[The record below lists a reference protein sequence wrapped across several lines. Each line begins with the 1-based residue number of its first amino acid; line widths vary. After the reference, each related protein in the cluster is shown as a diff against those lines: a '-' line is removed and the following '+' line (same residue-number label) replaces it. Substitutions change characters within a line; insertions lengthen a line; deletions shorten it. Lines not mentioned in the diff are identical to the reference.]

1 MSLPGRWATSIR
13 EINDLP
19 REEKRAIYQTLIP
32 DWVYPMFEIDL
43 DSESV
48 PGSNQIRVRCPG
60 GSSSAEISV
69 YPSVDAGEPALY
81 LHLGDTLNGQLAVL
95 LVVVNDPSSPRFNT
109 DVDEQGCS
117 TFLGTRSRNVPEEIQ
132 AMNAGLVPGQVRR
145 GLRVFRSAIPVF
157 ERFVSRVG
165 HDLYFIEPL
174 FYHNAIAFERYGFA
188 YSQGFQKMCRIHQE
202 FLPGG
207 RLHAS
212 LNNSTP
218 FRSPE
223 AWQTISGRSW
233 AIQDGI
239 LGEPF
244 NGVHMY
250 KRVGMS
256 AGVQTFPDAKW

>member
-1 MSLPGRWATSIR
+1 MPLPGRWPTSIR

-19 REEKRAIYQTLIP
+19 REEKQAIYRTLIP
-32 DWVYPMFEIDL
+32 DWVYPMFEID
-43 DSESV
+43 
-48 PGSNQIRVRCPG
+48 PAGGSAQDVDRIRVRCPS
-60 GSSSAEISV
+60 GSNSVEISV
-69 YPSVDAGEPALY
+69 YPSAQAAEPALY
-81 LHLGDTLNGQLAVL
+81 LHLGDTPNGQLVVL
-95 LVVVNDPSSPRFNT
+95 LVVIHDPSSPRFNI
-109 DVDEQGCS
+109 DVDGQGRP
-117 TFLGTRSRNVPEEIQ
+117 TFLGTRSRNVTEETR

-145 GLRVFRSAIPVF
+145 GLRVFRSALPVF
-157 ERFVSRVG
+157 EQFVSRIG

-174 FYHNAIAFERYGFA
+174 FYHNAITFERYGFA
-188 YSQGFQKMCRIHQE
+188 YARGFQKMCRIHQE

-207 RLHAS
+207 RLHAR
-212 LNNSTP
+212 LDGSTP

-244 NGVHMY
+244 NEVHMY
-250 KRVGMS
+250 KRVGLS